1 MRQIYHVA
9 RADFLQRVRSS
20 RLIAL
25 LAFVIYLGYLVNT
38 GEIDLVFQQ
47 SVAGGALNNYRG
59 VNNAAWIGAKAGL
72 TGSFFVVFVGFYLV
86 KNSLYRD
93 RSTEVSELLASMPIS
108 NPRYLLGK
116 WLSNGAYLGLI
127 VSVLGLSAVVVHVVH
142 GVGPTN
148 PIKLLLPV
156 VLLAIPTAFFI
167 GGVALLVETVEPLNN
182 TAGNILYFF
191 GTLALMNVFY
201 TGTVANG
208 VVSGI
213 TGYFDPFGYTP
224 IYVAMYDSVL
234 SIAPNYTG
242 GVPAFG
248 PIYVEQ
254 TIFTWS
260 GGGWPLWVY
269 PQRAGMIVAGVSLTV
284 FGTLTFNRFDPSKT
298 GSGRTTSLL
307 RRLLPERSST
317 ESVTEPPAPTEVTLT
332 PVKTRTGSGLFRI
345 LLGEFRMTL
354 SKLPWWWYL
363 GAVGIIASSLIRP
376 QNRGPILL
384 IALIWPI
391 FVLSSMG
398 VRAQRHRMEPLIF
411 SSNSAYTQ
419 LFAEW
424 IVGVTIIAVLV
435 GSSIGLTALLT
446 STPVLLGYVAA
457 ILFVPSLAL
466 SVGIWSGRSELFEVL
481 YLVIWFVGPANGL
494 KPVVFTATE
503 ATALST
509 VSVIVYIC
517 LGLCL
522 FVASFVHRS
531 RQMV

>member
-1 MRQIYHVA
+1 MA

-20 RLIAL
+20 RLVAL

-38 GEIDLVFQQ
+38 GTIDLVFQQ
-47 SVAGGALNNYRG
+47 SVAGGGLGNYRG

-72 TGSFFVVFVGFYLV
+72 TGSFFVVFFGFYLV
-86 KNSLYRD
+86 KNGLARD

-108 NPRYLLGK
+108 NSRYLLGK

-127 VSVLGLSAVVVHVVH
+127 VSVLGLSTVVIHTVH

-156 VLLAIPTAFFI
+156 VLLAVPTAFLI
-167 GGVALLVETVEPLNN
+167 GGVALLVETVGLLNN
-182 TAGNILYFF
+182 TAGNVLYFF
-191 GTLALMNVFY
+191 GTLALTMLFY
-201 TGTVANG
+201 GNGTVANG

-213 TGYFDPFGYTP
+213 TGYFDPFGYTAV
-224 IYVAMYDSVL
+224 YVAMYDSVL

-242 GVPAFG
+242 GVPSFG
-248 PIYVEQ
+248 AVFVEK
-254 TIFTWS
+254 TTFTWS
-260 GGGWPLWVY
+260 GDGWPLWVY
-269 PQRAGMIVAGVSLTV
+269 LQRAGMIVVGVGIAV
-284 FGTLTFNRFDPSKT
+284 FGNLTFNRFGPSKT
-298 GSGRTTSLL
+298 ESERTTSLL

-317 ESVTEPPAPTEVTLT
+317 ESATEPPAPTEVTLT
-332 PVKTRTGSGLFRI
+332 PVKTRTGGGLFRI

-363 GAVGIIASSLIRP
+363 GAVGIIAASLIRS
-376 QNRGPILL
+376 QSSGPLLL

-398 VRAQRHRMEPLIF
+398 VRAQRHRMQPLIF

-419 LFAEW
+419 LLAEW
-424 IVGVTIIAVLV
+424 VVGATLIAVLV
-435 GSSIGLTALLT
+435 GSSIGLTPLLT

-466 SVGIWSGRSELFEVL
+466 SAGIWSGKSELFEVL
-481 YLVIWFVGPANGL
+481 YLVIWFVGPANGI
-494 KPVVFTATE
+494 KPLVFTATT

-509 VSVIVYIC
+509 VIVIVYIC